1 LYNFY
6 RGDGE
11 YLEYHI
17 AVKIPLQVLNNRDA
31 AVRRYK
37 YRVESSATREG
48 ILNPWEFISGPTLA
62 HGCIVDRSLKL
73 YAENTTCGCKF
84 KLF

>member
-1 LYNFY
+1 MCNFC
-6 RGDGE
+6 RGNGE

-17 AVKIPLQVLNNRDA
+17 AVKIPLQVLNNQDA

-37 YRVESSATREG
+37 YRVESSATKKG
-48 ILNPWEFISGPTLA
+48 LLNSWEFISGPTSVR
-62 HGCIVDRSLKL
+62 GCIVDRCLKL

-84 KLF
+84 NT